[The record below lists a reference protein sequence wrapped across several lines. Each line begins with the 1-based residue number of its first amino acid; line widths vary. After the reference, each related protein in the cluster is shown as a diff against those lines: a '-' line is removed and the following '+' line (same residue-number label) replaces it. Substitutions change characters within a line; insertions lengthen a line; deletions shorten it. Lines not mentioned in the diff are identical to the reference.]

1 MKIGLA
7 ILFMVGVSGLV
18 AGRESPS
25 NNLAV
30 PQSIG
35 IEVGQRAPAFAL
47 PDEFG
52 REQSNQTLKG
62 SRGTVLLFF
71 RSADW

>member
-1 MKIGLA
+1 VKFVWVGAVFLFFSLAPGAVTDQVPRSPVASIGL
-7 ILFMVGVSGLV
+7 
-18 AGRESPS
+18 
-25 NNLAV
+25 
-30 PQSIG
+30 QT
-35 IEVGQRAPAFAL
+35 GQGAPAFNL
-47 PDEFG
+47 LDQFG